1 MDPAL
6 ISHVGPHLSIP
17 TAATAGPVKCANI
30 KSRKEPK
37 KQCTNNA
44 THGAYCGIHH
54 KHPKPWSPDSIG
66 ERVRHRK
73 AKKKGTIG
81 VCPTALAKA
90 ATQIQRWFVL
100 YHGLR
105 AFRRYGPAYFCR
117 ELCTNDS
124 DFFSTESVRDIS
136 GGYFISYKD
145 PDNHVYGF
153 DVRSAHTLIYRARTS
168 GESAMNPFTRS
179 VFPTF
184 FLRSVNAQVRW
195 LSARKLA
202 TEWAP
207 LAPPTPEQQVRMK
220 VVDLFNKI
228 DELNYYSSPDWFLD
242 LTQRGQRHLYSTLHD
257 IWTHRAGLSM
267 TQKAALVPNFQ
278 QRLFR
283 HPPWAIR
290 ELPLETVQRLNM
302 ATIRM
307 LITSASDRND
317 RILGAMYVVTA
328 LTAVNETARTAYP
341 WLYESIAEEEEAPLP
356 AQAGGANRRN
366 GLIQALGI
374 GWLNDLLALTNAA
387 GAGAA
392 AVAEPPVLQLPPPAQ
407 EDNSE

>member
-6 ISHVGPHLSIP
+6 ISHVGPNSSIP
-17 TAATAGPVKCANI
+17 EPKIVKCANI
-30 KSRKEPK
+30 KSKKEPK
-37 KQCTNNA
+37 KQCANTA

-54 KHPKPWSPDSIG
+54 KHPKPWSPDSIAD
-66 ERVRHRK
+66 RVVHRK
-73 AKKKGTIG
+73 AKKKGTI
-81 VCPTALAKA
+81 ALDPSISVKA
-90 ATQIQRWFVL
+90 ATRIQNWYRLIF
-100 YHGLR
+100 GLR
-105 AFRRYGPAYFCR
+105 AYKQYGPAYFCR

-124 DFFSTESVRDIS
+124 DFFSTEPIQDIS

-179 VFPTF
+179 AFPTV
-184 FLRSVNAQVRW
+184 FLRSVGAQVRW
-195 LSARKLA
+195 LARRKMP

-242 LTQRGQRHLYSTLHD
+242 LDQRGQRHLYTTLHD

-267 TQKAALVPNFQ
+267 TQKASLVPQFQ
-278 QRLFR
+278 HRLFR

-290 ELPLETVQRLNM
+290 DLPLETIQRLNM

-307 LITSASDRND
+307 LITSAADRND

-328 LTAVNETARTAYP
+328 LTVVNTNARTAYP
-341 WLYESIAEEEEAPLP
+341 WLYESVAEEEEAP
-356 AQAGGANRRN
+356 AVGGGAAPAPAAAVAVRRN

-374 GWLNDLLALTNAA
+374 GWLNDLLTLA
-387 GAGAA
+387 GGA
-392 AVAEPPVLQLPPPAQ
+392 AEPPVLELPPPAA
-407 EDNSE
+407 EDNHE